1 MGPVFTGLVESMG
14 AVVELKEG
22 PRAVR
27 LELDAGALAAEVAVG
42 DSVAVGG
49 CCLTAVA
56 VAGGRLAF
64 DVVPETLGLT
74 TLGERRAGD
83 AVNLELPLKASA
95 RMGGH
100 FVQGHV
106 DAVAEVLALGGDD
119 GAVTLSIAVPP
130 ALEGQ
135 IVQKGSIAVD
145 GVSLT
150 VAGVD
155 AASFQVA
162 LVPHTLAVTTLGKLR
177 QGDRV
182 NLEGDVLAKYVS
194 ALLESRP

>member
-1 MGPVFTGLVESMG
+1 MFTGLVESMG
-14 AVVELKEG
+14 AVVKLQEG

-106 DAVAEVLALGGDD
+106 DAVAEVLAVGGDD

-130 ALEGQ
+130 ALKGQ
-135 IVQKGSIAVD
+135 IVHKGSIAVD

-155 AASFQVA
+155 AVSFQVA

-177 QGDRV
+177 RGDRV
-182 NLEGDVLAKYVS
+182 NLEGDVLAKYVA
-194 ALLESRP
+194 ALLEARP

>member
-1 MGPVFTGLVESMG
+1 MFTGLVESMG
-14 AVVELKEG
+14 TVLELAEG
-22 PRAVR
+22 AGAVR
-27 LELDAGALAAEVAVG
+27 LELDAGELGAEIAVG
-42 DSVAVGG
+42 DSVAVSG

-95 RMGGH
+95 RLGGH

-106 DAVAEVLALGGDD
+106 DAVAEVLELATDD
-119 GAVTLSIAVPP
+119 GAVTLSVAVPP
-130 ALEGQ
+130 ALQGQ
-135 IVQKGSIAVD
+135 IAHKGSIAVD

-155 AASFQVA
+155 QGSFQVA

-177 QGDRV
+177 PGQRV
-182 NLEGDVLAKYVS
+182 NLEGDVLAKYVA
-194 ALLESRP
+194 ALLEARP

>member
-1 MGPVFTGLVESMG
+1 MFTGLVEFMG
-14 AVVELKEG
+14 TVLELEEG

-27 LELDAGALAAEVAVG
+27 LELDVGALAAEVAVG
-42 DSVAVGG
+42 DSVAVSG

-56 VAGGRLAF
+56 VVGGRLAF

-83 AVNLELPLKASA
+83 AVNLELPLEASA
-95 RMGGH
+95 RLGGH

-106 DAVAEVLALGGDD
+106 DAVAEVLELATDD
-119 GAVTLSIAVPP
+119 GGVTLSVAVPP
-130 ALEGQ
+130 ALQGQ
-135 IVQKGSIAVD
+135 IVHKGSIAVD

-155 AASFQVA
+155 QGSFQVA

-177 QGDRV
+177 PGQRV
-182 NLEGDVLAKYVS
+182 NLEGDVLAKYVA
-194 ALLESRP
+194 ALLEARP

>member
-1 MGPVFTGLVESMG
+1 MFTGLVESMG
-14 AVVELKEG
+14 AVVELQEG

-130 ALEGQ
+130 ALKRQ
-135 IVQKGSIAVD
+135 IVHKGSIAVD

-155 AASFQVA
+155 AASFHVA

-177 QGDRV
+177 RGDRV
-182 NLEGDVLAKYVS
+182 NLEGDVLAKYVA
-194 ALLESRP
+194 ALLEPRP